1 MTKILYTLHNIIEI
15 SQTKILEKFY
25 TDTYLKTE
33 VLKKLIIQVHTAN
46 RQSSLISSL
55 VYSDF

>member
-33 VLKKLIIQVHTAN
+33 A
-46 RQSSLISSL
+46 
-55 VYSDF
+55 